1 MSCYMDIGHA
11 SISQTLHSLPIRNRI
26 ASKFWLFLFRFS
38 FNYSQP
44 ILVFISGNLL
54 QFESRWDNTLREHY
68 ELKQRKMLK
77 LLLFKISMTQK
88 V

>member
-11 SISQTLHSLPIRNRI
+11 SISQTFHSLSIRKRI
-26 ASKFWLFLFRFS
+26 ATKFWLFLFRFS
-38 FNYSQP
+38 FNNTQP

-54 QFESRWDNTLREHY
+54 QFESRWDNKLREHN